1 MQNADCLQPAENPAK
16 REEVCMLKKIIAGML
31 SGLIL
36 MTGLMGL
43 PSHRTAAA
51 EPEEG
56 SRPIRISCIGDS
68 ITYGQYCTDNNQETQ
83 SYPAQLQQLLGDG
96 YQVSNFGVNGSTMLK
111 NGSKPYVNQQSYQD
125 SLVSEPDIV
134 IIMLGT
140 NDANGSNP
148 PLLVNFEED
157 AMELIE
163 TYRDLPTHPEV
174 FIATSATCYVNS
186 IQPGI
191 IRDQVVP
198 MQKEIAEK
206 AGCVLIDIHT
216 ATAGIGN
223 LFPDNVH
230 PNRQGYCLMAG
241 VMCAALIRQ
250 ETPSDA
256 ITELSSVYAEA
267 QEINRAGQGLYS
279 DASWADFQENLATAK
294 NTFTRLDTLRDAV
307 VTRIAAALDESMDN
321 LSEEER
327 PEYPAGLV
335 LQYNFNDLKDG
346 VVKDAAGRFDGML
359 MGNVTALDGFAD
371 GAVTLGGSRE
381 DYVSLPGDVFSM
393 TDDVTISMWIKLDQ
407 NPDWTALLI
416 GGDDTSNCFCL
427 AASGTNLGL
436 TYGTKY
442 DGLSGARVSS
452 SSADKVPAGEWA
464 HMVYTQSGT
473 EARLYLNGRQ
483 VGVNTEMERNPRE
496 LVGGR
501 TVRIGANHLY
511 NDPSM
516 KGQLED
522 LSIYNGAMTADEVA
536 DLYAAWQDED
546 NRVTALE
553 VPAEQTVAFGTDAA
567 DLHLPASI
575 PAETA
580 GGQTVD
586 CPVYWETQD
595 YDGQTPGEYVI
606 AGRLTL
612 PDGLRNPDGLACS
625 VTVRVEASQE
635 EVTVDTAEL
644 EAAIE
649 AAEETLAGR
658 YLPSSLEGLPA
669 ALEAAEALLADETA
683 AQADVDAA
691 ADALYA
697 EIEKAAPYLPGDM
710 DGDGSILINDVMA
723 ACKVLARMN
732 ASEEPTAD
740 EIAVGNLDGKAGIG
754 ISDIM
759 AICRM
764 LAQQS

>member
-1 MQNADCLQPAENPAK
+1 
-16 REEVCMLKKIIAGML
+16 MLKKIIAGLL
-31 SGLIL
+31 SGLVL

-51 EPEEG
+51 ESEEG
-56 SRPIRISCIGDS
+56 ARPIRISCIGDS

-111 NGSKPYVNQQSYQD
+111 EGSKPYVKQQSYQD
-125 SLVSEPDIV
+125 SLKSEPDLV

-148 PLLVNFEED
+148 PKLVDFEED

-163 TYRDLPTHPEV
+163 TYRNLPTHPEV

-198 MQKEIAEK
+198 MQKAVAEET
-206 AGCVLIDIHT
+206 GCVLIDIHT

-279 DASWADFQENLATAK
+279 DASWADFQENLTTAK

-307 VTRIAAALDESMDN
+307 VTRIAAALRESMDN
-321 LSEEER
+321 LSEA
-327 PEYPAGLV
+327 EYPDYPEGLV
-335 LQYNFNDLKDG
+335 LQYNFNDLEGG
-346 VVKDAAGRFDGML
+346 VVKDTAGRFDGTL
-359 MGNVTALDGFAD
+359 MGNVTASDGFAD
-371 GAVTLGGSRE
+371 GSVTLGGSRG
-381 DYVSLPGDVFSM
+381 DYVSLPGDVFSL
-393 TDDVTISMWIKLDQ
+393 TDDITISMWVKLEQ

-416 GGDDTSNCFCL
+416 GGNDTSNCFCL

-442 DGLSGARVSS
+442 NGLSGARVSS
-452 SSADKVPAGEWA
+452 DPADKIPTGEWA
-464 HMVYTQSGT
+464 HMVYTQSGA

-496 LVGGR
+496 LVSGQ
-501 TVRIGANHLY
+501 TVRIGSNHLY

-546 NRVTALE
+546 NEVVSLQ
-553 VPAEQTVAFGTDAA
+553 VPAGLTVAPGTDFAA
-567 DLHLPASI
+567 LNLPDSI

-586 CPVYWETQD
+586 CPVYWEAEA
-595 YDGQTPGEYVI
+595 YNGQAPGAYEIV
-606 AGRLTL
+606 GRLTL
-612 PDGLRNPDGLACS
+612 PDGLRNPDGLACI
-625 VTVRVEASQE
+625 VTVTVEGSQE
-635 EVTVDTAEL
+635 EVVDTAEL

-649 AAEETLAGR
+649 AAEETLAGQF
-658 YLPSSLEGLPA
+658 LPSSLEGVRT
-669 ALEAAEALLADETA
+669 ALETAKTLLTDQEASQE
-683 AQADVDAA
+683 DVDAA

-697 EIEKAAPYLPGDM
+697 EIEKAEPYLPGDM
-710 DGDGSILINDVMA
+710 DGDGSILINDVMMT
-723 ACKVLARMN
+723 CRLLARLN
-732 ASEEPTAD
+732 TGVEPDAD
-740 EIAVGNLDGKAGIG
+740 EMAVGNLDGDTIISIG
-754 ISDIM
+754 DVM
-759 AICRM
+759 MICRL
-764 LAQQS
+764 LAQNA